1 MDSLPNTQAYQ
12 WDQKSQSY
20 VPAKK
25 PLNKFLKGPVPWA
38 WIVKAAG
45 LPGSALV
52 VGLAL
57 WRLAG
62 AMKSVT
68 VRLANSE
75 TEALGVCRSAKS
87 RALAELERAGLVT
100 IEQRPGCI
108 PKVTIIQVG
117 D

>member
-1 MDSLPNTQAYQ
+1 MDSLPNTLAYQ

-20 VPAKK
+20 VPAQKS
-25 PLNKFLKGPVPWA
+25 LSKFLKGPVPWA
-38 WIVKAAG
+38 WIEKAAS
-45 LPGSALV
+45 LPGSALA

-62 AMKSVT
+62 AMKSMT

-75 TEALGVCRSAKS
+75 TEALGVSRSAKS

-100 IEQRPGCI
+100 IEQRSGCI
-108 PKVTIIQVG
+108 PRVTITQVC